1 MITLTRTLANEV
13 MFTAVFCSQLEF
25 LKDEISFLQIEQHP
39 PPSPPP
45 LGIDMEA
52 PFPPHDKLPQG
63 LSLTMSQP
71 RQQPPMK
78 ILTVVPQPGYRQVPV
93 RIF

>member
-1 MITLTRTLANEV
+1 MRWCLQLYSV
-13 MFTAVFCSQLEF
+13 VSLEF

-78 ILTVVPQPGYRQVPV
+78 ILTIVPQPGYRQVPV

>member
-1 MITLTRTLANEV
+1 MRWCLQLYSV
-13 MFTAVFCSQLEF
+13 VSLEF

-52 PFPPHDKLPQG
+52 PFPTHDKLPQG
-63 LSLTMSQP
+63 LSLTMS
-71 RQQPPMK
+71 
-78 ILTVVPQPGYRQVPV
+78 
-93 RIF
+93 